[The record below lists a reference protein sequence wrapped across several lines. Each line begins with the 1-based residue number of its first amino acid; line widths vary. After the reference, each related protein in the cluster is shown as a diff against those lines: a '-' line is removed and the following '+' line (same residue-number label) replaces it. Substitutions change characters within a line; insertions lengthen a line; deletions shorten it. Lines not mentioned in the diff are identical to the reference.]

1 MEREYSSDPGNNE
14 IAFFTGIEVEN
25 TPAYG
30 KNTLF
35 VVGLQSVEEVEKH
48 SHNIDHIFFGAN
60 HSFNPESNDEWTAW
74 EQLIQHFLNS
84 GKYCSLDIHVK
95 NIQKTLMKVA
105 CVNIID
111 SYHKSGYLYLIYNY
125 GTIIL
130 W

>member
-48 SHNIDHIFFGAN
+48 SHNIDHIFSA
-60 HSFNPESNDEWTAW
+60 
-74 EQLIQHFLNS
+74 QIIVLIQ
-84 GKYCSLDIHVK
+84 
-95 NIQKTLMKVA
+95 KVMM
-105 CVNIID
+105 N
-111 SYHKSGYLYLIYNY
+111 GLLGNNLYSIS
-125 GTIIL
+125 
-130 W
+130 